1 MKSAALAGPFALA
14 DALDFCL
21 LLAEVDPDRWPR
33 ASARWLGRLTIESPA
48 ITLNEV
54 MLAAAAMQGLQ
65 GPDAPLARQ
74 ALKSLAARHGQSSV
88 VALLDRRSKACVS

>member
-1 MKSAALAGPFALA
+1 MAAREMGDLALA

-21 LLAEVDPDRWPR
+21 LLAEADAERWPR
-33 ASARWLGRLTIESPA
+33 ASARWLGRLIIESPA

-54 MLAAAAMQGLQ
+54 TLAVAAIQGLE

-74 ALKSLAARHGQSSV
+74 TLRHLAARHGQSSV
-88 VALLDRRSKACVS
+88 VALLDRRQG